1 MAGAPFSRRLRLLE
15 ARQFKAVFDD
25 PPFRVSTRE
34 LLFLSRPNDLSHPRL
49 GLVISKKSCRLAV
62 QRNRVKRQVRE
73 SFRQHQACLAGLDI
87 IVLSRRGIA
96 ELDNHTL
103 AQLVS
108 QSWTRLLKRAQTAAP
123 GNSGASSAS

>member
-1 MAGAPFSRRLRLLE
+1 MAEATFSRRVRLLD

-25 PPFRVSTRE
+25 APFRVSTRE
-34 LLFLSRPNDLSHPRL
+34 LLFLARRNQLPVPRL

-62 QRNRVKRQVRE
+62 QRNRVKRLVRE
-73 SFRQHQACLAGLDI
+73 SFRQHQGSLTGLDI

-103 AQLVS
+103 TQLIT
-108 QSWTRLLKRAQTAAP
+108 QSWTRLLKRSQTTVP
-123 GNSGASSAS
+123 GNSDAISAS

>member
-1 MAGAPFSRRLRLLE
+1 MADATFSRRVRLLE

-34 LLFLSRPNDLSHPRL
+34 LLLLSRPNNLPHPRL

-62 QRNRVKRQVRE
+62 QRNRVKRLVRE
-73 SFRQHQACLAGLDI
+73 SFRQHQASLAGLDI

-108 QSWTRLLKRAQTAAP
+108 QSWTRLLKRSQTAAQR
-123 GNSGASSAS
+123 NSDASSAS